1 MAAVSCRDPYVT
13 VSLKRKTVVCVP
25 KNGTGT
31 MHSPE
36 ALDLDLRRDSAPAAR
51 RPCKDVVTT
60 YEYLQWIRTKTV
72 RTVRLVFGAYPPA
85 RLVTCGPSFPFD

>member
-36 ALDLDLRRDSAPAAR
+36 ALAGLADWHELAR
-51 RPCKDVVTT
+51 NREESGRK
-60 YEYLQWIRTKTV
+60 
-72 RTVRLVFGAYPPA
+72 
-85 RLVTCGPSFPFD
+85 

>member
-36 ALDLDLRRDSAPAAR
+36 ALL
-51 RPCKDVVTT
+51 
-60 YEYLQWIRTKTV
+60 
-72 RTVRLVFGAYPPA
+72 
-85 RLVTCGPSFPFD
+85 

>member
-36 ALDLDLRRDSAPAAR
+36 ALVATVVPSPLVPYWIVLHFVMHLYSATVLVLPY
-51 RPCKDVVTT
+51 T
-60 YEYLQWIRTKTV
+60 YWIVLPFVLV
-72 RTVRLVFGAYPPA
+72 RA
-85 RLVTCGPSFPFD
+85 PSWYE

>member
-36 ALDLDLRRDSAPAAR
+36 ALDA
-51 RPCKDVVTT
+51 
-60 YEYLQWIRTKTV
+60 TV
-72 RTVRLVFGAYPPA
+72 RTA
-85 RLVTCGPSFPFD
+85 RNLYRSHGTVAAGVPVLIRR

>member
-36 ALDLDLRRDSAPAAR
+36 ALDWLHLLDCPTFCNEPSQYST
-51 RPCKDVVTT
+51 DVQ
-60 YEYLQWIRTKTV
+60 YNLE
-72 RTVRLVFGAYPPA
+72 
-85 RLVTCGPSFPFD
+85 

>member
-36 ALDLDLRRDSAPAAR
+36 ALGLQIGYSTVQYSTPTVLDCPTVL
-51 RPCKDVVTT
+51 
-60 YEYLQWIRTKTV
+60 YL
-72 RTVRLVFGAYPPA
+72 L
-85 RLVTCGPSFPFD
+85 

>member
-36 ALDLDLRRDSAPAAR
+36 ALGDVEAFAR
-51 RPCKDVVTT
+51 RLT
-60 YEYLQWIRTKTV
+60 
-72 RTVRLVFGAYPPA
+72 
-85 RLVTCGPSFPFD
+85 S

>member
-36 ALDLDLRRDSAPAAR
+36 ALEGPEHI
-51 RPCKDVVTT
+51 CTVTYCT
-60 YEYLQWIRTKTV
+60 STV
-72 RTVRLVFGAYPPA
+72 RPKTAY
-85 RLVTCGPSFPFD
+85 RKTRNENFDEHTTN